1 MGLRQKAASAVVA
14 GILAAGCSG
23 GDGETEPTF
32 PENGLTATQ
41 VAEHRVEIRHLQA
54 EKDEAAAEAA
64 DSSVELQ
71 VFLASLTTDCLV
83 AVESYRAGGKY
94 DDVYDDEA
102 IADTRLWCGPENPR
116 AVAEVRRLDYE
127 LIFYE
132 EIMAERS
139 GSIAA
144 HLGALHIEPP
154 VSTTLG

>member
-1 MGLRQKAASAVVA
+1 MGLRQMAAGAVLA

-41 VAEHRVEIRHLQA
+41 VAEHRAEIRNLQA

-64 DSSVELQ
+64 ESAAELQ
-71 VFLASLTTDCLV
+71 AFLASLSTDCLV
-83 AVESYRAGGKY
+83 AVENYRAGGKY

-102 IADTRLWCGPENPR
+102 VADTRMWCGPDNPR
-116 AVAEVRRLDYE
+116 AVAEVRQLDHE
-127 LIFYE
+127 LIFYG
-132 EIMAERS
+132 EIVAERS

-144 HLGALHIEPP
+144 HLGTLHVEPP